1 MIIDVKN
8 KKTIPFFKPTID
20 AEEQKQVNSVLSLE
34 TKTQSKVEELEE
46 ELQSFIGS
54 KYAIA
59 TNNATSALHLALS
72 AMELKRAD
80 KVLMSVNSF
89 VNLPETVRHFDAEP
103 VFIDIQPDGFNI
115 DLEKLASYLEEN
127 NSKKLRALMVT
138 FVAGEVPDL
147 ERIYALAKQYNIVVI
162 EDATSALGAMYK
174 DQMVGSLQADMTIF
188 STNYSNSKTAIS
200 RGGFIVTNDEQFAA
214 QAKLLRTHAVNSR
227 FDEFGNLDYIYDVV
241 DIGYKYDMTEIEA
254 AFNLAQFYKT
264 NSFCERRQEIA
275 AIYNEKLIGL
285 NHIILPQFDEEHIF
299 SQYIIRVNKNRDGF
313 ARVLKE
319 RGVSTGLHYIPL
331 HLLTYYKKKYKLKIT
346 AFGSALSTYGQI
358 LSLPIYPAMSD
369 EDVQYVCDT
378 IKSVA
383 KEWI

>member
-1 MIIDVKN
+1 MIKN
-8 KKTIPFFKPTID
+8 MKNERTVPFFKSTID
-20 AEEQKQVNSVLSLE
+20 EEEKSQVNSILE
-34 TKTQSKVEELEE
+34 LEISSVSKVEELEE
-46 ELQSFIGS
+46 ELEQFIGA
-54 KYAIA
+54 KHAIA

-103 VFIDIQPDGFNI
+103 IFIDIESNGFNI
-115 DLEKLASYLEEN
+115 DLDKLESYLEEN
-127 NSKKLRALMVT
+127 NSKKLRALIVT

-147 ERIYALAKQYNIVVI
+147 NRIYSIAKKYDILVI
-162 EDATSALGAMYK
+162 EDATSALGAMYEEN
-174 DQMVGSLQADMTIF
+174 MVGSLDADMTIF

-200 RGGFIVTNDEQFAA
+200 RGGFIVTNSDELAS
-214 QAKLLRTHAVNSR
+214 QAKLLRTHAINSS
-227 FDEFGNLDYIYDVV
+227 FDEYGNLDYIYDVV
-241 DIGYKYDMTEIEA
+241 DIGYKYDMTELEA

-275 AIYNEKLIGL
+275 SVYNKELDNVK
-285 NHIILPQFDEEHIF
+285 HITLPEFDEEHIF

-313 ARVLKE
+313 ARALKE
-319 RGVSTGLHYIPL
+319 QGVSTGLHYIPL

-346 AFGSALSTYGQI
+346 AYGNALTTYGQV

-369 EDVQYVCDT
+369 EDVKYVCE
-378 IKSVA
+378 IVKKVA
-383 KEWI
+383 QEWI

>member
-1 MIIDVKN
+1 MIKTVKN
-8 KKTIPFFKPTID
+8 ERTIPFFKPTID
-20 AEEQKQVNSVLSLE
+20 EEEKKQVASILELESL
-34 TKTQSKVEELEE
+34 KISKVEELENE
-46 ELQSFIGS
+46 IAEFIGT

-103 VFIDIQPDGFNI
+103 IFIDIESNGFNI
-115 DLEKLASYLEEN
+115 DLDKLEQYLEEN
-127 NSKKLRALMVT
+127 NSKKLRAIMVT

-147 ERIYALAKQYNIVVI
+147 NRIYQIAKKYDILVI
-162 EDATSALGAMYK
+162 EDATSALGAMYEDK
-174 DQMVGSLQADMTIF
+174 MVGSLEADMTIF

-200 RGGFIVTNDEQFAA
+200 RGGFIVTSNDKLATH
-214 QAKLLRTHAVNSR
+214 AKLLRTHAINST
-227 FDEFGNLDYIYDVV
+227 FDEYGNLDYIYDVV
-241 DIGYKYDMTEIEA
+241 NIGYKYDMTELEA

-275 AIYNEKLIGL
+275 TIYNEKLKNL
-285 NHIILPQFDEEHIF
+285 KHIILPQFNDEHIF
-299 SQYIIRVNKNRDGF
+299 SQYIIKVNKNRDGF
-313 ARVLKE
+313 ARILKE

-346 AFGSALSTYGQI
+346 TYGSALNTYGQI
-358 LSLPIYPAMSD
+358 LSIPIYPAMSD
-369 EDVQYVCDT
+369 EDVLYVCNT
-378 IKSVA
+378 IKNIA
-383 KEWI
+383 QEWV

>member
-1 MIIDVKN
+1 MIKDVKN

-20 AEEQKQVNSVLSLE
+20 EEERKQVNSVLNLE
-34 TKTQSKVEELEE
+34 TGISSKVEELEE
-46 ELQSFIGS
+46 ELQNFIGA

-103 VFIDIQPDGFNI
+103 IFIDIEANGFNI
-115 DLEKLASYLEEN
+115 DLDKLEAYLEEN
-127 NSKKLRALMVT
+127 NSKKLRALIVT
-138 FVAGEVPDL
+138 FVGGEVPNL
-147 ERIYALAKQYNIVVI
+147 ERIYTLAKKYDIVVI

-174 DQMVGSLQADMTIF
+174 DQIIGSLQADITIF

-200 RGGFIVTNDEQFAA
+200 RGGFIITNDEQLAT
-214 QAKLLRTHAVNSR
+214 QAKLLRTHAINSS

-264 NSFCERRQEIA
+264 NSFCQRRQEIA
-275 AIYNEKLIGL
+275 TIYNKELKELK
-285 NHIILPQFDEEHIF
+285 HIVLPEFDEEHIF
-299 SQYIIRVNKNRDGF
+299 SQYIIKVSKNRDGF
-313 ARVLKE
+313 ARALKE
-319 RGVSTGLHYIPL
+319 KGVSTGLHYIPL

-358 LSLPIYPAMSD
+358 LSLPIYPGMSD
-369 EDVQYVCDT
+369 EDVIYVCEM

-383 KEWI
+383 QEWI

>member
-1 MIIDVKN
+1 MIKDVKN
-8 KKTIPFFKPTID
+8 ERTIPFFRSTID
-20 AEEQKQVNSVLSLE
+20 DEEQEQVAQVLSQE
-34 TKTQSKVEELEE
+34 TKPFSKVEELEDE
-46 ELQSFIGS
+46 VKAFLGAENV
-54 KYAIA
+54 IA

-72 AMELKRAD
+72 AMDLKRAD

-103 VFIDIQPDGFNI
+103 IFIDIEVDGFNM
-115 DLEKLASYLEEN
+115 DLDKLEKYLEEN
-127 NSKKLRALMVT
+127 NSKKLRALMIT
-138 FVAGEVPDL
+138 FVAGGVPDL
-147 ERIYALAKQYNIVVI
+147 ERIYAIGKKYDVVII
-162 EDATSALGAMYK
+162 EDAISALGAMYK
-174 DQMVGSLQADMTIF
+174 DDMVGSTGADMTIF

-200 RGGFIVTNDEQFAA
+200 RGGFIVTANEEFANRA
-214 QAKLLRTHAVNSR
+214 RLLRTHAINST
-227 FDEFGNLDYIYDVV
+227 FDEYGNLDYIYDVV

-254 AFNLAQFYKT
+254 AFNLAQFFKT

-275 AIYNEKLIGL
+275 EIYNEKLAGL
-285 NHIILPQFDEEHIF
+285 KHITLPAFDSEHIY
-299 SQYIIRVNKNRDGF
+299 SQYIIKVSKNRDGF

-346 AFGSALSTYGQI
+346 AYGNALSTYGQI

-369 EDVQYVCDT
+369 ADVEYVCDT

-383 KEWI
+383 SEWI

>member
-1 MIIDVKN
+1 MIKNVKN
-8 KKTIPFFKPTID
+8 ARTIPFFKSTID
-20 AEEQKQVNSVLSLE
+20 EEEKQQVQSILNQDSLSI
-34 TKTQSKVEELEE
+34 SKVEELENE
-46 ELQSFIGS
+46 IQDFIGV

-103 VFIDIQPDGFNI
+103 IFIDIESNGFNI
-115 DLEKLASYLEEN
+115 DLNKLEQYLEEN

-147 ERIYALAKQYNIVVI
+147 NRIYEIAKKYDILVI
-162 EDATSALGAMYK
+162 EDATSALGAMYDDK
-174 DQMVGSLQADMTIF
+174 MVGSLEADMTIF

-200 RGGFIVTNDEQFAA
+200 RGGFILTSNEELATK
-214 QAKLLRTHAVNSR
+214 AKLLRTHAINST
-227 FDEFGNLDYIYDVV
+227 FDEYGNLDYIYDVV
-241 DIGYKYDMTEIEA
+241 DIGYKYDMTELEA

-275 AIYNEKLIGL
+275 AIYNEKLADL
-285 NHIILPQFDEEHIF
+285 KHIILPQFDEEHIF
-299 SQYIIRVNKNRDGF
+299 SQYIIKISKNRDGF

-346 AFGSALSTYGQI
+346 TYGSALSTYGQI
-358 LSLPIYPAMSD
+358 LSIPIYPAMSD
-369 EDVQYVCDT
+369 EDVLYVCDT
-378 IKSVA
+378 IKTIA

>member
-1 MIIDVKN
+1 MIKDVKN
-8 KKTIPFFKPTID
+8 EKTIPFFKPTID
-20 AEEQKQVNSVLSLE
+20 EEEKSQVDSILKLE
-34 TKTQSKVEELEE
+34 PSTISKVEELEE
-46 ELQSFIGS
+46 ELGQFIGA

-89 VNLPETVRHFDAEP
+89 VNLPESVRHFDAEP
-103 VFIDIQPDGFNI
+103 IFIDIESNGFNI
-115 DLEKLASYLEEN
+115 DIDKLEEYLEVN
-127 NSKKLRALMVT
+127 NSKKLRALIVT

-147 ERIYALAKQYNIVVI
+147 NRIYSIAKKYNIVVI
-162 EDATSALGAMYK
+162 EDAISALGAMYEDK
-174 DQMVGSLQADMTIF
+174 MIGSLEADMTIF

-200 RGGFIVTNDEQFAA
+200 RGGFIVTNNEQLATG
-214 QAKLLRTHAVNSR
+214 AKLLRTHAINSS
-227 FDEFGNLDYIYDVV
+227 FDEYGNLDYIYDVV

-275 AIYNEKLIGL
+275 AIYNKELAGVA
-285 NHIILPQFDEEHIF
+285 HITLPEYDEEHIF
-299 SQYIIRVNKNRDGF
+299 SQYIIKVDKNRDGF
-313 ARVLKE
+313 ARALKE
-319 RGVSTGLHYIPL
+319 KGVSTGLHYIPL

-346 AFGSALSTYGQI
+346 AYGNALSTYGQI

-369 EDVQYVCDT
+369 EDVLYVCENV
-378 IKSVA
+378 KQVA
-383 KEWI
+383 GEWV

>member
-1 MIIDVKN
+1 MIKNVKN
-8 KKTIPFFKPTID
+8 EKTIPFFKPTID
-20 AEEQKQVNSVLSLE
+20 DEEKAQVQSVLNLE
-34 TKTQSKVEELEE
+34 IGATSKVEELEE
-46 ELQSFIGS
+46 ELQSFIGA

-89 VNLPETVRHFDAEP
+89 VTLPETVRHFDAEP
-103 VFIDIQPDGFNI
+103 VFIDIESNGFNI
-115 DLEKLASYLEEN
+115 DLDKLEAYLEKN
-127 NSKKLRALMVT
+127 NSKKLRALIIT

-147 ERIYALAKQYNIVVI
+147 NRIYTIAKKYDILVI

-174 DQMVGSLQADMTIF
+174 DQMVGSLEADMTIF

-200 RGGFIVTNDEQFAA
+200 RGGFIITDDEQLAS
-214 QAKLLRTHAVNSR
+214 QAKLLRTHAINSS
-227 FDEFGNLDYIYDVV
+227 FDEYGNLDYIYDVV

-275 AIYNEKLIGL
+275 TIYNEKLAGL
-285 NHIILPQFDEEHIF
+285 KHIVLPSFDEEHIF
-299 SQYIIRVNKNRDGF
+299 SQYIIKVSKNRDGF

-319 RGVSTGLHYIPL
+319 KGVSTGLHYIPL

-346 AFGSALSTYGQI
+346 TYGSALSTYGQI

-369 EDVQYVCDT
+369 EDVKYVCDT

>member
-1 MIIDVKN
+1 MIKDVKN
-8 KKTIPFFKPTID
+8 KKTIPFFRPTID
-20 AEEQKQVNSVLSLE
+20 EEEKAQVQSVLNLE
-34 TKTQSKVEELEE
+34 TGTTSKVEELEE
-46 ELQSFIGS
+46 ELQNFIGA
-54 KYAIA
+54 KHAIA

-103 VFIDIQPDGFNI
+103 IFIDIESNGFNI
-115 DLEKLASYLEEN
+115 DLDKLEAYLEEN

-138 FVAGEVPDL
+138 FVGGEVPDL
-147 ERIYALAKQYNIVVI
+147 NRIYAIAKKYDIIVI
-162 EDATSALGAMYK
+162 EDATSALGAMYEE
-174 DQMVGSLQADMTIF
+174 QMVGSLEADMTIF

-200 RGGFIVTNDEQFAA
+200 RGGFIVTNDEQLAI
-214 QAKLLRTHAVNSR
+214 QAKLLRTHAINSS

-241 DIGYKYDMTEIEA
+241 DIGYKYDMTELEA

-275 AIYNEKLIGL
+275 AIYNEKLAGL
-285 NHIILPQFDEEHIF
+285 KHVTLPHFDEEHIF
-299 SQYIIRVNKNRDGF
+299 SQYIIKVSKNRDGF

-319 RGVSTGLHYIPL
+319 KGVSTGLHYIPL

-346 AFGSALSTYGQI
+346 TFGNALTTYGQI

-369 EDVQYVCDT
+369 EDVEYVCDT

-383 KEWI
+383 QEWI

>member
-1 MIIDVKN
+1 MIKNVKN
-8 KKTIPFFKPTID
+8 KRTIPFFRPTID
-20 AEEQKQVNSVLSLE
+20 EEEKAQVQSVLNLE
-34 TKTQSKVEELEE
+34 TGTTSKVEELEE
-46 ELQSFIGS
+46 ELESFIGA

-103 VFIDIQPDGFNI
+103 IFIDIETNGFNI
-115 DLEKLASYLEEN
+115 DLDKLEAYLEEH
-127 NSKKLRALMVT
+127 NSKKLRALMLT
-138 FVAGEVPDL
+138 FVGGEVPDL
-147 ERIYALAKQYNIVVI
+147 NRVYSIAKKYDIVVI
-162 EDATSALGAMYK
+162 EDATSALGAMYDDK
-174 DQMVGSLQADMTIF
+174 MVGSLQADMTIF

-200 RGGFIVTNDEQFAA
+200 RGGFIVTNDEQLAT
-214 QAKLLRTHAVNSR
+214 QAKLLRTHAINSS

-241 DIGYKYDMTEIEA
+241 DIGYKYDMTELEA

-275 AIYNEKLIGL
+275 AIYNEKLSGL
-285 NHIILPQFDEEHIF
+285 KHITLPEFDAEHIF
-299 SQYIIRVNKNRDGF
+299 SQYIIRVSKNRDGF

-319 RGVSTGLHYIPL
+319 KGVSTGLHYIPL

-346 AFGSALSTYGQI
+346 TYGNALTTYGQI
-358 LSLPIYPAMSD
+358 LSLPIYPAMND
-369 EDVQYVCDT
+369 EDVEYVCDT

-383 KEWI
+383 QEWI